1 MEISKKHKEENISS
15 QKKFDQISTPLF
27 SIFSINWIQYRTKK
41 ISNSVE
47 EGKKLGLNIKTS
59 VPIYCLEWSWWL
71 RKWAYNRE
79 KNIILI
85 FDNTDEITL
94 KHEIIHSIEY
104 NKSIPDELHDFYEIV
119 KNRVSEESFDY
130 GIVSFNFMKN
140 IHEFIAD
147 GYSKRPFINALKKE
161 WLYEEFLEKTKYI
174 FE

>member
-1 MEISKKHKEENISS
+1 MEISKKNKEKDISS
-15 QKKFDQISTPLF
+15 QKDISQTSNSLF
-27 SIFSINWIQYRTKK
+27 SVFSIDWIEYKTKK

-47 EGKKLGLNIKTS
+47 EGKKLWLNIKSS
-59 VPIYCLEWSWWL
+59 VPIYYLEWNWWL
-71 RKWAYNRE
+71 RKWAYVRE
-79 KNIILI
+79 KDIILM

-104 NKSIPDELHDFYEIV
+104 NKSISNELYNFYEIV
-119 KNRVSEESFDY
+119 KNKVSEESFGE

-147 GYSKRPFINALKKE
+147 GYSKQPFINALKKE

-174 FE
+174 FK